1 MRLLDLSEF
10 IGDRQKILDKIWKKK
25 IEQNLFGNNI
35 DFIQSIFY

>member
-25 IEQNLFGNNI
+25 LNKICLEI
-35 DFIQSIFY
+35 T